1 MTEEV
6 LFEAKDGIAKVTL
19 NRPSDENR
27 MTPEVLQRLSEI
39 IDLLGNDAKTQAV
52 IFTGAGREFFSAGML
67 HPKVR
72 AKLSSD
78 QILGIVRLGNEVFD
92 GIEALPQITIAALN
106 GVTRAGAAELALACD
121 LRIAAP
127 HATWSL
133 PEAKWGGF
141 PGAGAPVRLPLIV
154 GRARALELICTGREL
169 NAEEMQRY
177 GLVLEPQSVQ
187 ELAARIAA
195 CGPLAIRGAKRIVNL
210 RLSSGF
216 QPARELSD
224 ALRRALEGTHDMAE
238 GQAAILEG
246 RAPRFTGR

>member
-6 LFEAKDGIAKVTL
+6 LFEAKDGVATVTL
-19 NRPSDENR
+19 NRPRDENR

-39 IDLLGNDAKTQAV
+39 VDLLRSDEKTQAV
-52 IFTGAGREFFSAGML
+52 IFTGAGSEYFSAGML

-92 GIEALPQITIAALN
+92 RIEALPQITIAALN
-106 GVTRAGAAELALACD
+106 GVTRAGAAELSLACD
-121 LRIAAP
+121 LRVAAA

-141 PGAGAPVRLPLIV
+141 PGAGAPVRLPMIV

-169 NAEEMQRY
+169 NAQEMVRC
-177 GLVLEPQSVQ
+177 GLAFEGQTAQ
-187 ELAARIAA
+187 ELASRIAA

-246 RAPRFTGR
+246 RPPRFTGR

>member
-106 GVTRAGAAELALACD
+106 GVTLRATCASQRRTPPGRCRKRSGAAFP
-121 LRIAAP
+121 AP
-127 HATWSL
+127 
-133 PEAKWGGF
+133 
-141 PGAGAPVRLPLIV
+141 
-154 GRARALELICTGREL
+154 
-169 NAEEMQRY
+169 
-177 GLVLEPQSVQ
+177 
-187 ELAARIAA
+187 
-195 CGPLAIRGAKRIVNL
+195 
-210 RLSSGF
+210 
-216 QPARELSD
+216 
-224 ALRRALEGTHDMAE
+224 
-238 GQAAILEG
+238 
-246 RAPRFTGR
+246 APRCACR